1 MCRFE
6 GGGEKVKHHCVLIAV
21 CLFALGSVALA
32 QAPAASSAKVQKLES
47 MMKELNLTPDQKTKL
62 LPIFK
67 EEMPKIEAIKSN
79 TSLTGRQKLQ
89 QLRAVHE
96 QTDTQVKPI
105 LSADQYAKLQQ
116 IRQQEIEQAIQ
127 RKREAQPQ

>member
-1 MCRFE
+1 
-6 GGGEKVKHHCVLIAV
+6 
-21 CLFALGSVALA
+21 
-32 QAPAASSAKVQKLES
+32 
-47 MMKELNLTPDQKTKL
+47 
-62 LPIFK
+62 
-67 EEMPKIEAIKSN
+67 
-79 TSLTGRQKLQ
+79 LTGRQKLQ

-127 RKREAQPQ
+127 RKRAAQPH

>member
-1 MCRFE
+1 MQ
-6 GGGEKVKHHCVLIAV
+6 GGGEDVKHHSALIAV
-21 CLFALGSVALA
+21 CLLAIGSVALA
-32 QAPAASSAKVQKLES
+32 QAPAANSAKLQKLEA

-62 LPIFK
+62 LPIFR

-116 IRQQEIEQAIQ
+116 IRQQQIEEAIQ
-127 RKREAQPQ
+127 KKRATQSQ

>member
-1 MCRFE
+1 
-6 GGGEKVKHHCVLIAV
+6 
-21 CLFALGSVALA
+21 
-32 QAPAASSAKVQKLES
+32 
-47 MMKELNLTPDQKTKL
+47 MKELNLTPDQKTKL

-105 LSADQYAKLQQ
+105 LSVDQYAKLQQ